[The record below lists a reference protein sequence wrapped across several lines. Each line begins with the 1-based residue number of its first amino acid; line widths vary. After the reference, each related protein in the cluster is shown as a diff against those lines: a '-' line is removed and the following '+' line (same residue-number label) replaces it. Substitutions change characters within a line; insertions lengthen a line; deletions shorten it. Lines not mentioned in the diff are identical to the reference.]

1 MTSIAKGTI
10 ILSNINDSLTVIMS
24 PNSCVIP
31 ADYDGSNVDLT
42 NAYTV
47 VEAKRG
53 STPMAF
59 TLTQVSITN
68 NSIQYSVTSID
79 TYHKKIAITSLPTGV
94 VSGAIVF
101 TLTTSDGGTTQIN
114 FQFAVV
120 RQATMFDWVLDW
132 ENNKTTIGNTYIITP
147 KLFVGHRTPGIGL
160 GTLSGVYIG
169 PDDQNIGTAGIYGL
183 HEGDEIF
190 RLNKDG
196 GVIGGWNIGTAY
208 LFGGHV
214 FIGSTASY
222 IGVSPTALTE
232 AIVTASGFSHR
243 NTVHD
248 DGGVA
253 MFYNSASDYGLE
265 GYLPKTVNNGTT
277 TYNKT
282 FSLGH
287 VNLIAG
293 WSFDTEAIWIG
304 TKANTAGAGTAN
316 NNSITIGT
324 NGLRGYGWYIDT
336 GGNVS
341 FAGGNVAFSSL
352 ANTIAG
358 WNIGTGRLSTA
369 HAALVSVA
377 NQGSMYLSAAD
388 ISNVSN
394 GNLDSTIAS
403 SGGIIVKALSS
414 GAELLGYNTSGN
426 MLFKLSAAA
435 TSQIGAWKFDNSDL
449 FTGTKAT
456 TGFTGASGSMTI
468 GSTGIRGYKW
478 RLESDGS
485 GALANGQVSWTNAGV
500 LTIGGSNGTTLQNDM
515 ILTGGIKVKDS
526 NNTVKAGMLA
536 DGSGASGIRFFA
548 GNSTPSSAP
557 FRVDETGKMTATDAV
572 VTGQI
577 TANSGTIGSW
587 IIQAIADGGA
597 LISDNGTTPA
607 VTLDPGGSI
616 RIYNNQMSVCVMH
629 MVCSGEAY
637 DRGIGSDIKLDSV
650 GGVIDLKSVGNIAG
664 STSLTRITPTG
675 IWSDRAG
682 MELPDTDTT
691 YVHNGCIIGVGKS
704 KLVASDYKTDH
715 SESCLVGVYGGAE
728 NTRSSSPAP
737 AYGGMFDNLKAR
749 GLILSRRIV
758 GTSGTTALTAKDVVV
773 VGYLNSGVSAT
784 VTLPTEDLYEGRT
797 LIFHHLNDGT
807 MTIATSDGSTIKSA
821 TGSTSLTL
829 PVGSTAILTL
839 IKVYVNTNTWVNY
852 ENNERSGSFK
862 YIWTAAVISS

>member
-79 TYHKKIAITSLPTGV
+79 TYHKKIAITALPTGV

-265 GYLPKTVNNGTT
+265 GYLPKTINNGTT

-341 FAGGNVAFSSL
+341 FAGGNVAFSSS

-403 SGGIIVKALSS
+403 SGGIIIKALSS

-485 GALANGQVSWTNAGV
+485 GALANGDISWDTNGILLAG
-500 LTIGGSNGTTLQNDM
+500 TIN
-515 ILTGGIKVKDS
+515 VKDG
-526 NNTVKAGMLA
+526 NGVVKAGMSA
-536 DGSGASGIRFFA
+536 AGTGASGIRFFA
-548 GNSTPSSAP
+548 GGATPASAP
-557 FRVDETGKMTATDAV
+557 FRVDETGKVVATL
-572 VTGQI
+572 
-577 TANSGTIGSW
+577 GTIGSW
-587 IIQAIADGGA
+587 IISDGSLVSSTETGNRITLGPT
-597 LISDNGTTPA
+597 LIQLRKDEIN
-607 VTLDPGGSI
+607 
-616 RIYNNQMSVCVMH
+616 
-629 MVCSGEAY
+629 VCSVAEYICGEFQNE
-637 DRGIGSDIKLDSV
+637 RTSSSTSV
-650 GGVIDLKSVGNIAG
+650 GASISLSQETGVIQ
-664 STSLTRITPTG
+664 TQ
-675 IWSDRAG
+675 
-682 MELPDTDTT
+682 
-691 YVHNGCIIGVGKS
+691 GVGFSNSTPKAMMS
-704 KLVASDYKTDH
+704 YNGFFANRSGVIAYTDSNDNQRHFAAIFASGKANVT
-715 SESCLVGVYGGAE
+715 ESWALNGDETCVVGVYGKAS
-728 NTRSSSPAP
+728 NTGSAP
-737 AYGGMFDNLKAR
+737 AYGGYFENLKAC
-749 GLILSRRIV
+749 GLVLKMVLITDSSSSSTTLSSKVSAVV
-758 GTSGTTALTAKDVVV
+758 GTVSENQTKTVVLPSENIEGKTIVIRNNDRGTISVSPASGQ
-773 VGYLNSGVSAT
+773 YMNSW
-784 VTLPTEDLYEGRT
+784 
-797 LIFHHLNDGT
+797 
-807 MTIATSDGSTIKSA
+807 GSTNSYSI
-821 TGSTSLTL
+821 TGNKT
-829 PVGSTAILTL
+829 VIFIL
-839 IKVYVNTNTWVNY
+839 IKLDSST
-852 ENNERSGSFK
+852 
-862 YIWTAAVISS
+862 YIWTAN

>member
-1 MTSIAKGTI
+1 
-10 ILSNINDSLTVIMS
+10 
-24 PNSCVIP
+24 
-31 ADYDGSNVDLT
+31 
-42 NAYTV
+42 
-47 VEAKRG
+47 
-53 STPMAF
+53 
-59 TLTQVSITN
+59 
-68 NSIQYSVTSID
+68 
-79 TYHKKIAITSLPTGV
+79 
-94 VSGAIVF
+94 
-101 TLTTSDGGTTQIN
+101 
-114 FQFAVV
+114 
-120 RQATMFDWVLDW
+120 
-132 ENNKTTIGNTYIITP
+132 
-147 KLFVGHRTPGIGL
+147 
-160 GTLSGVYIG
+160 
-169 PDDQNIGTAGIYGL
+169 
-183 HEGDEIF
+183 
-190 RLNKDG
+190 
-196 GVIGGWNIGTAY
+196 
-208 LFGGHV
+208 
-214 FIGSTASY
+214 
-222 IGVSPTALTE
+222 
-232 AIVTASGFSHR
+232 
-243 NTVHD
+243 
-248 DGGVA
+248 

>member
-79 TYHKKIAITSLPTGV
+79 TYHKKIAITALPTGV

-147 KLFVGHRTPGIGL
+147 KLFVGHRTPGTGL

-248 DGGVA
+248 NGGVA

-293 WSFDTEAIWIG
+293 WNFDTEAIWIG

-341 FAGGNVAFSSL
+341 FAGGNVAFSSST
-352 ANTIAG
+352 NTIAG

-403 SGGIIVKALSS
+403 SGGIIIKALSS

-607 VTLDPGGSI
+607 VTLDPSGSI

-682 MELPDTDTT
+682 MELPDTDAT

>member
-79 TYHKKIAITSLPTGV
+79 TYHKKIAITALPTGV

-147 KLFVGHRTPGIGL
+147 KLFVGHRTPGTGL

-232 AIVTASGFSHR
+232 AIVTVSGFSHR

-293 WSFDTEAIWIG
+293 WNFDTEAIWIG

-341 FAGGNVAFSSL
+341 FAGGNVAFSSST
-352 ANTIAG
+352 NTIAG

-403 SGGIIVKALSS
+403 SGGIIIKALSS

-435 TSQIGAWKFDNSDL
+435 TSQIGAWEFDNSDL

-607 VTLDPGGSI
+607 VTLDPSGGI
-616 RIYNNQMSVCVMH
+616 RIYNNQISVCVMH

-682 MELPDTDTT
+682 MELPDTDAT

>member
-341 FAGGNVAFSSL
+341 FAGGNVAFSSST
-352 ANTIAG
+352 NTIAG

-403 SGGIIVKALSS
+403 SGGIIIKALSS

-607 VTLDPGGSI
+607 VTLDPSGSI

-682 MELPDTDTT
+682 MELPDTDAT

>member
-147 KLFVGHRTPGIGL
+147 KLFVGHRTPGTGL

-253 MFYNSASDYGLE
+253 MFYNSANDYGLE
-265 GYLPKTVNNGTT
+265 GYLPKTVNNGAT

-341 FAGGNVAFSSL
+341 FAGGNVAFSSST
-352 ANTIAG
+352 NTIAG

-403 SGGIIVKALSS
+403 SGGIIIKALSS

-607 VTLDPGGSI
+607 VTLDPSGSI

-682 MELPDTDTT
+682 MELPDTDAT

>member
-79 TYHKKIAITSLPTGV
+79 TYHKKIAITALPTGV

-147 KLFVGHRTPGIGL
+147 KLFVGHRTPGTGL

-222 IGVSPTALTE
+222 IGVSPTGLTE

-336 GGNVS
+336 GGNVI
-341 FAGGNVAFSSL
+341 FAGGNVAFSSST
-352 ANTIAG
+352 NTIAG

-403 SGGIIVKALSS
+403 SGGIIIKALSS

-607 VTLDPGGSI
+607 VTLDPAGSI

-650 GGVIDLKSVGNIAG
+650 VGVIDLKSVGNIAG

-682 MELPDTDTT
+682 MELPDTDAT